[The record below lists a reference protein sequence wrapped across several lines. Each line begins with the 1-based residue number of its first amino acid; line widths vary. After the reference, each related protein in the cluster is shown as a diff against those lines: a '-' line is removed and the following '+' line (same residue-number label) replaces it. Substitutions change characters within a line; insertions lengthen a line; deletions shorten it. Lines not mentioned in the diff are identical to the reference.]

1 MGDDFSTPVKGVLAA
16 RVGNLCSRPECRA
29 LTSGP
34 QADPAKALNLGV
46 AAHITAASPGGPR
59 YDSGLLPEERS
70 APANGVWL
78 CQNCAKLIDN
88 DVSRF
93 SVQILETWKADA
105 EAQAQS
111 RIGKTAYLQD
121 VITTPRLDK
130 GARVRISPIIPRLH
144 EQSDFGVENERGEC
158 FVLQKFDSGRQV
170 EIPKSFIEQIHKF
183 GDAKPSLIQLKGR
196 LQWVSAKRKF
206 ELFTDKPVWSASA
219 YGIGKDVDPSY
230 VRHISI
236 LGKNSFVRESRLPQ
250 LLAQGWYVY
259 YDLDGAYLR
268 WPGPDTNQILI
279 VDQV

>member
-1 MGDDFSTPVKGVLAA
+1 MSDDFSALVKGVLAA

-70 APANGVWL
+70 APANGIWL
-78 CQNCAKLIDN
+78 CQNCAKLVDN

-93 SVQILETWKADA
+93 SVQVLKTWKADA
-105 EAQAQS
+105 EGQAES
-111 RIGKTAYLQD
+111 RIGKTAYLRD
-121 VITTPRLDK
+121 ELTPHLDK

-144 EQSDFGVENERGEC
+144 EQSDFGVENEQGEC
-158 FVLQKFDSGRQV
+158 FVLKKFDSGRQV
-170 EIPKSFIEQIHKF
+170 EIPKSFIEQIHNF
-183 GDAKPSLIQLKGR
+183 GNNKPALLQLKGR
-196 LQWVSAKRKF
+196 LQWVSAKRNF
-206 ELFTDKPVWSASA
+206 ELFTEKPGGSGSV

-230 VRHISI
+230 VRHVSL
-236 LGKNSFVRESRLPQ
+236 LGRSSFVRESRLPQ
-250 LLAQGWYVY
+250 LLSHGWYVY